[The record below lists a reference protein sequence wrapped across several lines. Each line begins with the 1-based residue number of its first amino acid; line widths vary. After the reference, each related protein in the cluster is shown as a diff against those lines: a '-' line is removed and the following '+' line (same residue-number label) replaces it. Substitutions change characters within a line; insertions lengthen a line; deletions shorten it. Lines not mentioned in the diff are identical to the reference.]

1 MCIICVDFERG
12 ALKLKEARRALGEMR
27 SKLDAAHLKELEDK
41 LDVAEQK
48 LADSDGGTP

>member
-27 SKLDAAHLKELEDK
+27 TSLEREHVEEIEKKLDD
-41 LDVAEQK
+41 AERNRTQ
-48 LADSDGGTP
+48 DD